1 MQSIGGISGGSAWAG
16 SNDSVLRAAQVL
28 VSRLGNDVELIQ
40 DVVNAGR
47 QAFTRRA
54 RAELRGFGLSSADL
68 DRVLQLVR
76 DHLKSSRP

>member
-54 RAELRGFGLSSADL
+54 RA
-68 DRVLQLVR
+68 
-76 DHLKSSRP
+76 